1 MRKVSVVVA
10 VMCIVAAVGGG
21 SALSSRSG
29 KDGGEGDF
37 AIYVSPNQ
45 IVTSVV
51 SSVTIHTSVPYGTV
65 VVAEASATVNGTA
78 VEVTYVFPDL
88 QGNAVAKLNVS
99 EVKAVVSEVDSATI
113 ELFLVLKDGTE
124 KSAWQTVR
132 VKN

>member
-10 VMCIVAAVGGG
+10 VMCIVAAVCGG

-113 ELFLVLKDGTE
+113 ELFLVLKDGRE